1 MRKALG
7 FILTLVMSICFGFA
21 QNNDVPHNILTVRC
35 GGSTSTATSFGVPS
49 SHLGG
54 FWLGLT
60 DHISIYHKQP
70 VYLETGILFVQKGYK
85 ISGYKDSK
93 TKLNYFEIP
102 VMVNY
107 RIGKYGHFEVI
118 PTVGGYVSVG
128 VSGKLTYEEDKNYN
142 VFKEG
147 SLDRLDCGLRL
158 GSDIVFGIISLSFT
172 YDLGLR
178 KIDNFDPIFGEKETL
193 LGYKEL
199 KNKSL
204 LFGIGFNF

>member
-1 MRKALG
+1 MKKILSLALTSV
-7 FILTLVMSICFGFA
+7 ISLCTGFA
-21 QNNDVPHNILTVRC
+21 EKKDIPNNLLTVRC
-35 GGSTSTATSFGVPS
+35 GGNISTVTSYGVPS

-70 VYLETGILFVQKGYK
+70 VYLETGLIFTQKGYK
-85 ISGYKDSK
+85 LSGYKDSK
-93 TKLNYFEIP
+93 TKLNYFELP
-102 VMVNY
+102 VMINY
-107 RIGKYGHFEVI
+107 RIGNYGLFEVV

-128 VSGKLTYEEDKNYN
+128 VGGKLTYEETQQYN

-158 GSDIVFGIISLSFT
+158 GADVVFGIVSLSFT
-172 YDLGLR
+172 YDLGFK
-178 KIDNFDPIFGEKETL
+178 KIDNFDPIFGDNETL
-193 LGYKEL
+193 LGYKDI